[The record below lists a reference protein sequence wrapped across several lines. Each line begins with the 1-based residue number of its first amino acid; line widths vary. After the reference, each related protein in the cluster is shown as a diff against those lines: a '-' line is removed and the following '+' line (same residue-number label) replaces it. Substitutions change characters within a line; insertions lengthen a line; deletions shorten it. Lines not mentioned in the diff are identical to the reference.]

1 MSFSVLADLNWL
13 AVVVATVAYFGLGAL
28 WFATPVFGAAWRRSV
43 GLDPDNLEPPSIK
56 FYVGPLA
63 TCLVATLALALLAGA
78 TGTDT
83 VGEAVVLALVTG
95 VGLCGAVLYVTSMSE
110 PKPAPT
116 TWFLIGGGYHV
127 VGLVL
132 AAVILALWS

>member
-28 WFATPVFGAAWRRSV
+28 WFAPPVFGTAWQRAV
-43 GLDPDNLEPPSIK
+43 GLDPDDLEPPGIK

-63 TCLVATLALALLAGA
+63 TCLVATVALAMLAGA

-83 VGEAVVLALVTG
+83 IGEALVLALVTG
-95 VGLCGAVLYVTSMSE
+95 VGLCGATLYVASISE

-116 TWFLIGGGYHV
+116 AWFLIGGGYHL
-127 VGLVL
+127 VGLAL